1 MNEELQW
8 CFAKS
13 LAGHDKETVYIII
26 PGSKGLN
33 PYELAHMWVNDLG
46 TRPNMSIKVG

>member
-1 MNEELQW
+1 M
-8 CFAKS
+8 S
-13 LAGHDKETVYIII
+13 DYVVIDIMM

-46 TRPNMSIKVG
+46 TRPNISIKVG